1 MPIRADYHLHSHFSG
16 DSNASMEEMILR
28 AISLGHTQMCFTEHM
43 DLDYPVSEDTPA
55 GYFEVNTDSYLFDLI
70 KYREKYAD
78 QIQVNFGIE
87 LGMQPHL
94 SRENAR
100 YVKSHDFD
108 FVIAS
113 THVVNHTDP
122 YYPSYFENRS
132 EEEAYRA
139 YFLESLTCMKSFT
152 NFDVYGHIDYVIR
165 YGQNRDRNYC
175 YEKYRDLFEEMIDTL
190 LCNEKGIEVNTG
202 GLRKGLKELHPCTQ
216 FLRRYRQKGG
226 EIVTVGSDAHIPGDL
241 GSHFDKAAEVL
252 KECGFTHYCTFEKR
266 TPSYHK
272 L

>member
-16 DSNASMEEMILR
+16 DSDASMEDMILR
-28 AISLGHTQMCFTEHM
+28 AISLGYTKMCFTEHM

-94 SRENAR
+94 MKENAR

-113 THVVNHTDP
+113 THVVSHMDP
-122 YYPSYFENRS
+122 YYPSYFEGRS
-132 EEEAYRA
+132 EEEAYRS
-139 YFLESLTCMKSFT
+139 YFEESLACMKAFT

-165 YGQNRDRNYC
+165 YGLNRDRDYS
-175 YEKYRDLFEEMIDTL
+175 YEKYLDLFEKMIDVL
-190 LCNEKGIEVNTG
+190 LDQEKGIEVNTG

-226 EIVTVGSDAHIPGDL
+226 EIVTAGSDAHNPADI
-241 GSHFDKAAEVL
+241 GSSFNRAEEIL
-252 KECGFTHYCTFEKR
+252 KSCGFSYYCTFEKR